1 MKTRTPFT
9 MLFLVFIFSFQQ
21 IQAQIRYNSYHNS
34 RFEFCLEIPYQ
45 LFEAQ
50 RPPENGDGRRFL
62 SHYGESLLLTYG
74 GHSLDMSLKE
84 EMKFR
89 LDAGD
94 FRDRERTITY
104 ERIAEDFFILS
115 GYVGDKIFYR
125 RTHLENK
132 MFKTFYLEYPK
143 TEKEKF
149 NEIISHMV
157 KTFPNCPSKD

>member
-1 MKTRTPFT
+1 MKTYTHLAI
-9 MLFLVFIFSFQQ
+9 LFLIPIFSFQE
-21 IQAQIRYNSYHNS
+21 IQAQERYKSYHNS

-45 LFEAQ
+45 IFEAQ
-50 RPPENGDGRRFL
+50 RPPENGDGQRYL
-62 SHYGESLLLTYG
+62 SRYGESLLLTYG

-89 LDAGD
+89 LDTGD

-125 RTHLENK
+125 RTHLQNK

-143 TEKEKF
+143 TEKAKF

-157 KTFPNCPSKD
+157 KTFPNCPSN